1 VPLPLKLSALAD
13 SSLLPHATLLVLP
26 SAATGARLVTTY
38 PGMSLGTWG
47 RARGH
52 LSLEGLLVSKGGQL
66 FKKRPAVG
74 EKAFEACTQIVQTI
88 LAIPCPENAILRAP
102 SVTEVEDVAFETIA
116 GQGVQLELPEGP
128 LRGAFDEIDQ
138 WGLMNIPQMVFP
150 VHEVIAGKE
159 IPIVLDYGNVPA
171 SLLEDAQ
178 GLLLPQSR
186 SCRLLEDLDKYLP
199 DVLTHP
205 LIKDSAKKSA
215 KCF

>member
-1 VPLPLKLSALAD
+1 
-13 SSLLPHATLLVLP
+13 
-26 SAATGARLVTTY
+26 
-38 PGMSLGTWG
+38 MSLGTRG
-47 RARGH
+47 RARRPWA
-52 LSLEGLLVSKGGQL
+52 SEGLRVSQGGQL
-66 FKKRPAVG
+66 CKKRPAVA
-74 EKAFEACTQIVQTI
+74 EKAFEARTQIVQAVFTVGR
-88 LAIPCPENAILRAP
+88 PENAILRAP
-102 SVTEVEDVAFETIA
+102 AVTEVEDVAFETIA

-159 IPIVLDYGNVPA
+159 IPIVLDHGHITA
-171 SLLEDAQ
+171 GFLEDTQ

-215 KCF
+215 EGL